1 MATAC
6 ITLLIANL
14 CDKYLSVY
22 THKVDNWNSVYWSR
36 QADDKVRETVAK
48 CVQSRGLWGTV
59 LITAPLEHWF
69 WIHRIVRR
77 QNHDSYMNRFFH
89 APLVLMA
96 WHQLVLFSKASTWP
110 HPFIACS
117 WGTGVGFFRVCDD
130 IKLTLDVELTLNFGH
145 PMSQPEIEL
154 NINIL
159 WYCVPRIFN
168 IHGTFFISQMVL
180 YSGKVYFRLLK
191 CLLKG
196 SLRNAK
202 WLFYGKTQWN
212 ALLEGVKCVWA
223 ICHDWKK
230 NHI

>member
-117 WGTGVGFFRVCDD
+117 WGTGVGFFRG
-130 IKLTLDVELTLNFGH
+130 LWWH
-145 PMSQPEIEL
+145 Q
-154 NINIL
+154 INIRCWIDTKFEIATRNWTKYQHL
-159 WYCVPRIFN
+159 MILCSKN
-168 IHGTFFISQMVL
+168 I
-180 YSGKVYFRLLK
+180 
-191 CLLKG
+191 
-196 SLRNAK
+196 
-202 WLFYGKTQWN
+202 
-212 ALLEGVKCVWA
+212 
-223 ICHDWKK
+223 
-230 NHI
+230 